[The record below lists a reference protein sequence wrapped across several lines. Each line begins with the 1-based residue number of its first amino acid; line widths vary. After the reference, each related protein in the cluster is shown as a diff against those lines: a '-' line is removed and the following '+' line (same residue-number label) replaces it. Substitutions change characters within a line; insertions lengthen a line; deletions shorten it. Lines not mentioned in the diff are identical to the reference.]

1 MKNTDAKIFDILLAY
16 GLLREESAD
25 MSDIS
30 RAFSWLS
37 QADAAKRAGDTRKF
51 ASLLRSAASSL
62 GKAANAAEK
71 QFEDELARLERKEIK
86 KLYEE
91 INGMGLLEECIKETV
106 EKIEIQEG
114 TAEADRC
121 ANRLSAKFAKLK
133 AGFELSTEA
142 NEITKGIIE
151 SMLGILTPFIYD
163 DHTVEG
169 AEFRRKKEFEIL
181 IDLLPR
187 SAYFSSEKAGDES
200 EFDKEV

>member
-1 MKNTDAKIFDILLAY
+1 MKGIICLIENILCSSE
-16 GLLREESAD
+16 LLCEDSICATHVQ
-25 MSDIS
+25 M
-30 RAFSWLS
+30 AFFKLS
-37 QADAAKRAGDTRKF
+37 QAVTAKRAADAPEF
-51 ASLLRSAASSL
+51 VSLLRSAASSL
-62 GKAANAAEK
+62 GKAANAVEK

-106 EKIEIQEG
+106 EKIEILEG

-121 ANRLSAKFAKLK
+121 ANRFSAKFAKMK
-133 AGFELSTEA
+133 AGFELSPEA
-142 NEITKGIIE
+142 NEITKGVIE

-169 AEFRRKKEFEIL
+169 AEFRRKREFEIL

-200 EFDKEV
+200 ELDKEV

>member
-91 INGMGLLEECIKETV
+91 INGMGLLEAV

>member
-16 GLLREESAD
+16 ELLREESAD

-106 EKIEIQEG
+106 EKIERRDGGGRQVCKQALCKVCENESRFR
-114 TAEADRC
+114 T
-121 ANRLSAKFAKLK
+121 FARSKR
-133 AGFELSTEA
+133 
-142 NEITKGIIE
+142 NNKGC
-151 SMLGILTPFIYD
+151 
-163 DHTVEG
+163 H
-169 AEFRRKKEFEIL
+169 
-181 IDLLPR
+181 
-187 SAYFSSEKAGDES
+187 
-200 EFDKEV
+200 